1 MEGREVIVSVECTE
15 SVVAVVEEVEFTG
28 DRLPSRPGGVQNI
41 LDLQRVAVDGPVDR
55 LGGLLER
62 LVRHFLDDFQLTDL
76 LQVRRVQVCALDLHQ
91 RLKQVLAIE

>member
-1 MEGREVIVSVECTE
+1 MAESVGVIVK
-15 SVVAVVEEVEFTG
+15 EVELAS
-28 DRLPSRPGGVQNI
+28 DHLLSRSGRIQNI

-76 LQVRRVQVCALDLHQ
+76 LQVRRVQVCTLDLHQ

>member
-1 MEGREVIVSVECTE
+1 MAKSFGVIVK
-15 SVVAVVEEVEFTG
+15 EVELAS
-28 DRLPSRPGGVQNI
+28 DHLLPRSGRIQNI

-76 LQVRRVQVCALDLHQ
+76 LQVCRVQVCALDLHQ

>member
-1 MEGREVIVSVECTE
+1 MVE
-15 SVVAVVEEVEFTG
+15 SVGVTVKEVELTS
-28 DRLPSRPGGVQNI
+28 DHLLPPSGRIQNI
-41 LDLQRVAVDGPVDR
+41 IDLQRVAVDGPVDR

-62 LVRHFLDDFQLTDL
+62 LVRHLLDDFQLTDL

>member
-1 MEGREVIVSVECTE
+1 MAKSVGVIVK
-15 SVVAVVEEVEFTG
+15 EVE
-28 DRLPSRPGGVQNI
+28 LPSNHLLPRSGQIQNI

-62 LVRHFLDDFQLTDL
+62 FVRHFLDNFQLTDL
-76 LQVRRVQVCALDLHQ
+76 LQVRRVQVCTLDLHQ

>member
-1 MEGREVIVSVECTE
+1 MAESVGVIVK
-15 SVVAVVEEVEFTG
+15 EVELAS
-28 DRLPSRPGGVQNI
+28 DHLLPRSGRIQNI

-62 LVRHFLDDFQLTDL
+62 LVRHFLNDFKLTDL
-76 LQVRRVQVCALDLHQ
+76 LQVRRVQVCVLDLHQ

>member
-1 MEGREVIVSVECTE
+1 MAKSFGVIVK
-15 SVVAVVEEVEFTG
+15 EVELAS
-28 DRLPSRPGGVQNI
+28 DHLLPRSGRIQNI

-62 LVRHFLDDFQLTDL
+62 LVRHFLDNFQLKNL
-76 LQVRRVQVCALDLHQ
+76 LQVRRIQIRTLDLHQ